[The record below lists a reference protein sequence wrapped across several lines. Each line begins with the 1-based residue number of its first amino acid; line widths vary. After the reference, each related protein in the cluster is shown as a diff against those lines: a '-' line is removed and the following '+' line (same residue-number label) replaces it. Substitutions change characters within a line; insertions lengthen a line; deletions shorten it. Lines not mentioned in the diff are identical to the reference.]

1 MGHDLLYDLR
11 MIDILSERVEAAK
24 QELTANESASMRFTS
39 SDAATLTL
47 HITRDEFNSISKGV
61 FKGVLSLVEMVLN
74 KAKVLG
80 VKIDEVCIWCCTCLE
95 YAPMNFQVLLG
106 GGTAHLPGLVH
117 EIKRQFPL
125 LPVIVVA
132 QPATAAVN
140 GGLLSIS
147 TPFSHLASDL
157 CIRTA
162 GMHCCILTQMILA
175 DNSVQG
181 I

>member
-24 QELTANESASMRFTS
+24 RELTANESASVQFSS
-39 SDAATLTL
+39 SDTATLTL
-47 HITRDEFNSISKGV
+47 HITRDEFDAISKGI
-61 FKGVLSLVEMVLN
+61 FKGVSSLVETVSN

-80 VKIDEVCIWCCTCLE
+80 VKIDEVCIWCGLE

-132 QPATAAVN
+132 QPAAAAVN

-147 TPFSHLASDL
+147 TPFPHLASDL

-162 GMHCCILTQMILA
+162 GMHY
-175 DNSVQG
+175 
-181 I
+181 